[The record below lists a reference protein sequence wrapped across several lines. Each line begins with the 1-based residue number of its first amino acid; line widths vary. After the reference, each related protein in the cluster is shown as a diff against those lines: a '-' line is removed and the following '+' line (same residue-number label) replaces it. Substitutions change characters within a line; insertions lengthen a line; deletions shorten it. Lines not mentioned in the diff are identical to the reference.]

1 MPASGRGDTYG
12 FLVVAIGLAVLLV
25 MFLYAANRWDDAKDF
40 VAAMGAVTGTVGTI
54 IGAYFGVKV
63 GERGKKEAEQA
74 RDEAVAEGRRTHEKL
89 SRLAAA
95 SPPEIASRI
104 LESR

>member
-1 MPASGRGDTYG
+1 MRNSDTYAL
-12 FLVVAIGLAVLLV
+12 LVVLAGLLALVLV
-25 MFLYAANRWDDAKDF
+25 FIFAAHQWSDAKDV
-40 VAAMGAVTGTVGTI
+40 VAAMGAVTGTIGTI
-54 IGAYFGVKV
+54 VGAYFGVKV
-63 GERGKKEAEQA
+63 GERGKKEAERA

-104 LESR
+104 LESP